1 LVEQT
6 QPGAVRLAASNL
18 RTGARAI
25 FGWGGGERDVA
36 ADQGRQW
43 GLLFEA
49 WRARQHFLPQLTD
62 GVAAPSRL
70 AAWLTDKDQEVAAF
84 KAQGPFP
91 SVVAAQT
98 DPALATATGVSAF
111 FNAAPISAILSKRA
125 EGIKAQFKGPDDSTI
140 QDQVFGPS
148 AIALDQGKSGTQASD
163 LLV

>member
-1 LVEQT
+1 MSPLIRVGN
-6 QPGAVRLAASNL
+6 GASCSKRGALASTSSHNSRMAS
-18 RTGARAI
+18 R
-25 FGWGGGERDVA
+25 
-36 ADQGRQW
+36 
-43 GLLFEA
+43 
-49 WRARQHFLPQLTD
+49 P
-62 GVAAPSRL
+62 L

-91 SVVAAQT
+91 SVVAAQP

-148 AIALDQGKSGTQASD
+148 AIALDQGKSGTQAWAD
-163 LLV
+163 AMKLLDQLVVNK